1 MCACELC
8 LSSKYGLSELS
19 SEYTLETRLL
29 KKVSLRHQYQ
39 EYSKDYEI
47 QESLEI
53 GDLVSNDQIV
63 AIAAENSSSDTVWF
77 VYVSEVKYVDHSSN
91 NTVNYGHNVPKSQM
105 IIKKVLY
112 IKEEK
117 NVFLYKESILYPL
130 VEFEPNYNK
139 KDDLSFFSNRIMFN
153 LQKWVYYFSHN
164 CFS

>member
-8 LSSKYGLSELS
+8 LSSKYGLSELF

-53 GDLVSNDQIV
+53 GDLVSNNQIV

-77 VYVSEVKYVDHSSN
+77 VYVSEVK
-91 NTVNYGHNVPKSQM
+91 
-105 IIKKVLY
+105 
-112 IKEEK
+112 
-117 NVFLYKESILYPL
+117 
-130 VEFEPNYNK
+130 
-139 KDDLSFFSNRIMFN
+139 
-153 LQKWVYYFSHN
+153 
-164 CFS
+164 